1 LIEYPL
7 AVLRVGLTGGI
18 GSGKSTVARRLV
30 ARGALLV
37 DSDVLAREVVAPGT
51 DGLAEVAATFGEGVL
66 DASGALDRPALAA
79 VVFGDPAARERL
91 NAIIHP
97 RVRARSAELI
107 AAAPA
112 DAVVVQDIPL
122 LVETGAAPSF
132 PLVIVVHAD
141 AEERVRRLA
150 RRGLPEADAR
160 ARIAAQASDAARR
173 AAADVWLSNDGS
185 ERDLEAEVDALWERR
200 LVPFEANL
208 RERRPVF
215 AGAPRLVDPDPE
227 WPAVARRLRARVA
240 AAVGERGRGVAH
252 IGSTSVPGLPAKNV
266 IDLQLGVASL
276 ADADAARDALQDA
289 GFPWR
294 PDITHDNPKPP
305 GSPVWLKRFHSS
317 ADPGRAVNLH
327 IREVG
332 SPGWR
337 YALLFRD
344 WLRADAAARA
354 EYLSVKRTAAE
365 RCAGDPDAARYVEV
379 KEPWFD
385 SAWELAETWAA
396 TSAWVPSLD

>member
-1 LIEYPL
+1 M
-7 AVLRVGLTGGI
+7 LRVGLTGGI

-30 ARGALLV
+30 ERGAVLV

-51 DGLAEVAATFGEGVL
+51 DGLAEVAATFGDGVL

-91 NAIIHP
+91 NAIVHP
-97 RVRARSAELI
+97 RVRERSTELI

-122 LVETGAAPSF
+122 LVENGMAPLF
-132 PLVIVVHAD
+132 PLVVVVHAD
-141 AEERVRRLA
+141 AEERVWRLV
-150 RRGLPEADAR
+150 RRGLPEADAH
-160 ARIAAQASDAARR
+160 ARIAAQASDEARR
-173 AAADVWLSNDGS
+173 AAADVRLDNSGAQ
-185 ERDLEAEVDALWERR
+185 RDLEAAVDAVWERR

-208 RERRPVF
+208 RERRAAR

-227 WPAVARRLRARVA
+227 WPSAAERLRTRVA

-252 IGSTSVPGLPAKNV
+252 IGSTSVPGLPAKDV
-266 IDLQLGVASL
+266 IDLQLGVESL
-276 ADADAARDALQDA
+276 ADADAVRDRLQDA
-289 GFPWR
+289 GFPWHPR
-294 PDITHDNPKPP
+294 IDHDNPKPP
-305 GSPVWLKRFHSS
+305 GSPEWPKRLHGS
-317 ADPGRAVNLH
+317 ADPGRVVNLH
-327 IREVG
+327 VREVG

-344 WLRADAAARA
+344 WLRADATARA
-354 EYLSVKRTAAE
+354 EYLAVKRAAAE
-365 RCAGDPDAARYVEV
+365 RYAGDPDADRYVEA

-385 SAWELAETWAA
+385 AAADRAHEWAA

>member
-1 LIEYPL
+1 
-7 AVLRVGLTGGI
+7 VLRVGLTGGI

-30 ARGALLV
+30 GRGAVLV

-51 DGLAEVAATFGEGVL
+51 DGLAEVVATFGDGVL

-91 NAIIHP
+91 NAIVHP
-97 RVRARSAELI
+97 RVRERSTALI

-122 LVETGAAPSF
+122 LVENGMAPFF
-132 PLVIVVHAD
+132 PLVVVVHAD
-141 AEERVRRLA
+141 AEERVRRLV
-150 RRGLPEADAR
+150 RRGLPEVDAR
-160 ARIAAQASDAARR
+160 ARIAAQAGDEARR
-173 AAADVWLSNDGS
+173 AAADVWLDNSGG
-185 ERDLEAEVDALWERR
+185 ERDLETAVDALWERR

-208 RERRPVF
+208 RERRIVS
-215 AGAPRLVDPDPE
+215 AGSPRLVEPDPE
-227 WPAVARRLRARVA
+227 WPATAERLRARVA
-240 AAVGERGRGVAH
+240 AAAGERGRGVAH
-252 IGSTSVPGLPAKNV
+252 IGSTSIPGLPAKDV

-276 ADADAARDALQDA
+276 ADADAVRDALQDA
-289 GFPWR
+289 GFPR
-294 PDITHDNPKPP
+294 HPRIDHDNPKPP
-305 GSPVWLKRFHSS
+305 GSPVWPKRFHGS
-317 ADPGRAVNLH
+317 ADPGRPVNLH

-354 EYLSVKRTAAE
+354 EYLAVKREA
-365 RCAGDPDAARYVEV
+365 AARYGGDPGAERYVEA

-385 SAWELAETWAA
+385 AAPARADAWAA